1 MSTFSE
7 VGKQYADRI
16 VQALASDG
24 FVKVGSVR
32 SSQLPASRTL
42 SAFKAI
48 GRDIDQLVMSDTKKP
63 LSEEQKRA
71 IYEAIAQELRLRSA
85 VVSES
90 MVRCASNDDLTDVV
104 DYIDQIL
111 QGRGK

>member
-1 MSTFSE
+1 MATFNE
-7 VGKQYADRI
+7 LGKQYAERI
-16 VQALASDG
+16 VQALETDG
-24 FVKVGSVR
+24 FVKSGSVR
-32 SSQLPASRTL
+32 STQLPSSRTL
-42 SAFKAI
+42 SELKAV

-63 LSEEQKRA
+63 LSDEQKHTL
-71 IYEAIAQELRLRSA
+71 YEAIARGLNLRSA
-85 VVSES
+85 VVTEG